1 MKLSA
6 KSRYGIRGLL
16 DIAMHS
22 KSSHIKLSDVA
33 KRQEISL
40 RYFEQVASDLRKAGY
55 IYSKKGAH
63 GGYGLAIPATQ
74 IYVSEIL
81 KVLEGDIRFTDK
93 PSNRQT
99 LLQQCIEEMVYEVLN
114 DKIADLL
121 NSTTLQK
128 MLDDYLEKE
137 CAPMYYI

>member
-6 KSRYGIRGLL
+6 KSIYGIRGLL
-16 DIAMHS
+16 DMAMHS
-22 KSSHIKLSDVA
+22 KSSHVKLSDVA
-33 KRQEISL
+33 KRQKIPL
-40 RYFEQVASDLRKAGY
+40 RYFEQVATDLRKSGY

-74 IYVSEIL
+74 IYISEIL
-81 KVLEGDIRFTDK
+81 NVLEGDMRLTDR

-114 DKIADLL
+114 EKIADLL

-128 MLDDYLEKE
+128 MLDNYIEKE
-137 CAPMYYI
+137 CEPMYYI